1 VPRDDAYAAR
11 ESCMFRV
18 EVGLSDV
25 NALVE
30 TVESMRGWLHDQRF
44 SPLTFGYSL
53 LSTRVLFRIDF
64 DSEPQ
69 ADAFAKAFDGAIIL

>member
-1 VPRDDAYAAR
+1 MPFGKAVCFASR
-11 ESCMFRV
+11 F
-18 EVGLSDV
+18 GLSDV

-30 TVESMRGWLHDQRF
+30 TVESMRDWLHDQRF
-44 SPLTFGYSL
+44 SPLTVGYSL